1 MKTKAIIFGLALLTM
16 MGCKSPQ
23 NRQQG
28 GSIDQEAIDQ
38 LVVKADAQFGQANHD
53 AFKTGATQVAALW
66 QPQDGSANDY
76 EAFCLANF
84 KSTPEG
90 RDTLF
95 LSLQRGFEVL
105 WGNFNKMSTEL
116 MLPLHLDNG
125 PVTPIDEMF
134 GGYSPSANLAND
146 LYSNKLAFITILNF
160 PNFTLAQKSEM
171 AEKWSSRQWAYARMG
186 DVFTARVPAALNL
199 KASEVM
205 TQADTYISGYNI
217 FMDKLVDDKGKS
229 LFPEGMKLITH
240 WGLRDELKSNY
251 NTEGGLEKQKMIY
264 QVMQRII
271 DQSIPKEVINQGT
284 FSWNPYTNEIM
295 KEGKKVTANAETDGR
310 YAHLLGVFQS
320 LKAQDPYFPQAP
332 TYIQRKFDGEME
344 ISQPEVEKLFT
355 DFVSDPLVA
364 KVGALISQRLGRP
377 LQPFDIWYDG
387 FKSRSGI
394 PQEKLDGVTRAKYPN
409 TAAVQADLP
418 NILLKL
424 GFKPEEAAFITSN
437 VQVDASR
444 GAGHALGAMM
454 KSDKARLRTRIAATG
469 MDYKG
474 YNIAVHEFGHNVE
487 QTLSLH
493 RVSDYM
499 MNGVPN
505 TAFTEALAFI
515 FQKRDLMLLGMQ
527 ETNPEKESLEALDN
541 FWANYEIMGVS
552 LVDMAVWKWLYENPN
567 ATASQLRDQ
576 VIVIAKDVW
585 NKYYAPVFGVKDQT
599 ILAVYSHMIDAPLY
613 LSAYPIGHLIDFQIE
628 QYLSGKDFATEVT
641 RIYSMGRLVPQ
652 EWMRRAVG
660 GPISIKPIQ
669 EATRKALE
677 VVESAK

>member
-66 QPQDGSANDY
+66 QPQDGSASDY

-171 AEKWSSRQWAYARMG
+171 AEKWSPRQWAYARMG

-284 FSWNPYTNEIM
+284 CSWNPYTNEIM

-424 GFKPEEAAFITSN
+424 GFKPDEASFITSN

-454 KSDKARLRTRIAATG
+454 KSDKARLRTRIASTG

-567 ATASQLRDQ
+567 ATAAQLRDQ
-576 VIVIAKDVW
+576 VMVIAKDVW

-599 ILAVYSHMIDAPLY
+599 ILAIYSHMIDAPLY

-628 QYLSGKDFATEVT
+628 QYLSGKNFATEVT

-677 VVESAK
+677 VVGSAK

>member
-66 QPQDGSANDY
+66 QPQDGSASDY

-171 AEKWSSRQWAYARMG
+171 AEKWSPRQWAYARMG

-271 DQSIPKEVINQGT
+271 DQSIPKEVII
-284 FSWNPYTNEIM
+284 FRI
-295 KEGKKVTANAETDGR
+295 
-310 YAHLLGVFQS
+310 QS
-320 LKAQDPYFPQAP
+320 
-332 TYIQRKFDGEME
+332 
-344 ISQPEVEKLFT
+344 
-355 DFVSDPLVA
+355 
-364 KVGALISQRLGRP
+364 
-377 LQPFDIWYDG
+377 
-387 FKSRSGI
+387 
-394 PQEKLDGVTRAKYPN
+394 N
-409 TAAVQADLP
+409 
-418 NILLKL
+418 
-424 GFKPEEAAFITSN
+424 
-437 VQVDASR
+437 
-444 GAGHALGAMM
+444 
-454 KSDKARLRTRIAATG
+454 
-469 MDYKG
+469 
-474 YNIAVHEFGHNVE
+474 
-487 QTLSLH
+487 
-493 RVSDYM
+493 
-499 MNGVPN
+499 
-505 TAFTEALAFI
+505 
-515 FQKRDLMLLGMQ
+515 
-527 ETNPEKESLEALDN
+527 
-541 FWANYEIMGVS
+541 
-552 LVDMAVWKWLYENPN
+552 
-567 ATASQLRDQ
+567 
-576 VIVIAKDVW
+576 
-585 NKYYAPVFGVKDQT
+585 
-599 ILAVYSHMIDAPLY
+599 
-613 LSAYPIGHLIDFQIE
+613 
-628 QYLSGKDFATEVT
+628 
-641 RIYSMGRLVPQ
+641 
-652 EWMRRAVG
+652 
-660 GPISIKPIQ
+660 
-669 EATRKALE
+669 
-677 VVESAK
+677 

>member
-66 QPQDGSANDY
+66 QPQDGSASDY

-171 AEKWSSRQWAYARMG
+171 AEKWSPRQWAYARMG

-284 FSWNPYTNEIM
+284 CSWNPYTNEIM

-355 DFVSDPLVA
+355 DFVSDPLVS

-424 GFKPEEAAFITSN
+424 GFKPDEASFITSN

-567 ATASQLRDQ
+567 ATAAQLRDQ
-576 VIVIAKDVW
+576 VMVIAKDVW

-599 ILAVYSHMIDAPLY
+599 ILAIYSHMIDAPLY

-677 VVESAK
+677 VVGSAK

>member
-66 QPQDGSANDY
+66 QPQDGSASDY

-171 AEKWSSRQWAYARMG
+171 AEKWSPRQWAYARMG

-199 KASEVM
+199 KSSEVM

-284 FSWNPYTNEIM
+284 CSWNPYTNEIM

-424 GFKPEEAAFITSN
+424 GFKPEEATFITSN

-567 ATASQLRDQ
+567 ATAAQLRDQ
-576 VIVIAKDVW
+576 VMVIAKDVW

-599 ILAVYSHMIDAPLY
+599 ILAIYSHMIDAPLY

-652 EWMRRAVG
+652 EWMCRAVG

-677 VVESAK
+677 IVGSAK

>member
-66 QPQDGSANDY
+66 QPQDGSASDY

-171 AEKWSSRQWAYARMG
+171 AEKWSPRQWAYARMG

-284 FSWNPYTNEIM
+284 CSWNPYTNEIM

-424 GFKPEEAAFITSN
+424 GFKPDEASFITSN

-454 KSDKARLRTRIAATG
+454 KSDKARLRTRIATTG

-567 ATASQLRDQ
+567 ATAAQLRDQ
-576 VIVIAKDVW
+576 VMIIAKDVW

-599 ILAVYSHMIDAPLY
+599 ILAIYSHMIDAPLY

-677 VVESAK
+677 VVGSAK

>member
-66 QPQDGSANDY
+66 QPQDGSASDY

-171 AEKWSSRQWAYARMG
+171 AEKWSPRQWAYARMG

-284 FSWNPYTNEIM
+284 CSWNPYTNEIM

-424 GFKPEEAAFITSN
+424 GFKPDEATFITSN

-567 ATASQLRDQ
+567 ATAAQLRDQ
-576 VIVIAKDVW
+576 VMVIAKDVW

-599 ILAVYSHMIDAPLY
+599 ILAIYSHMIDAPLY

-677 VVESAK
+677 IVGSAK

>member
-66 QPQDGSANDY
+66 QPQDGSASDY

-171 AEKWSSRQWAYARMG
+171 AEKWSPRQWAYARMG

-284 FSWNPYTNEIM
+284 CSWNPYTNEIM

-394 PQEKLDGVTRAKYPN
+394 PQEKLDAVTRAKYPN

-424 GFKPEEAAFITSN
+424 GFKPDEASFITSN

-567 ATASQLRDQ
+567 ATAAQLRDQ
-576 VIVIAKDVW
+576 VMVIAKDVW

-599 ILAVYSHMIDAPLY
+599 ILAIYSHMIDAPLY

-677 VVESAK
+677 IVGSAK

>member
-66 QPQDGSANDY
+66 QPQDGSASDY

-171 AEKWSSRQWAYARMG
+171 AEKWSPRQWAYARMG

-284 FSWNPYTNEIM
+284 CSWNPYTNEIM

-424 GFKPEEAAFITSN
+424 GFKPEEATFITSN

-567 ATASQLRDQ
+567 ATAAQLRDQ
-576 VIVIAKDVW
+576 VMVIAKDVW

-599 ILAVYSHMIDAPLY
+599 ILAIYSHMIDAPLY

-677 VVESAK
+677 IVGSAK

>member
-53 AFKTGATQVAALW
+53 AFKAGAIQVAALW
-66 QPQDGSANDY
+66 QPQDGSASDY

-84 KSTPEG
+84 KSTPES

-217 FMDKLVDDKGKS
+217 FMDKLVDEKGKS

-567 ATASQLRDQ
+567 ATAAQLRDQ
-576 VIVIAKDVW
+576 VMVIAKDVW

-660 GPISIKPIQ
+660 GPISIKSIQ

-677 VVESAK
+677 VVGSAK

>member
-66 QPQDGSANDY
+66 QPQDGSASDY

-171 AEKWSSRQWAYARMG
+171 AEKWSPRQWAYARMG

-284 FSWNPYTNEIM
+284 CSWNPYTNEIM

-424 GFKPEEAAFITSN
+424 GFKPEEATFITSN

-567 ATASQLRDQ
+567 ATAAQLRDQ
-576 VIVIAKDVW
+576 VMVIAKDVW

-599 ILAVYSHMIDAPLY
+599 ILAIYSHMIDAPLY

-677 VVESAK
+677 VVGSAK

>member
-66 QPQDGSANDY
+66 QPQDGSASDY

-171 AEKWSSRQWAYARMG
+171 AEKWSPRQWAYARMG

-284 FSWNPYTNEIM
+284 CSWNPYTNEIM

-394 PQEKLDGVTRAKYPN
+394 PQEKLDAVTRAKYPN

-424 GFKPEEAAFITSN
+424 GFKPDEASFITSN

-567 ATASQLRDQ
+567 ATAAQLRDQ
-576 VIVIAKDVW
+576 VMIIAKDVW

-599 ILAVYSHMIDAPLY
+599 ILAIYSHMIDAPLY

-677 VVESAK
+677 VVGSAK

>member
-66 QPQDGSANDY
+66 QPQDGSASDY

-171 AEKWSSRQWAYARMG
+171 AEKWSPRQWAYARMG

-284 FSWNPYTNEIM
+284 CSWNPYTNEIM

-424 GFKPEEAAFITSN
+424 GFKPDEASFITSN

-567 ATASQLRDQ
+567 ATAAQLRDQ
-576 VIVIAKDVW
+576 VMVIAKDVW

-599 ILAVYSHMIDAPLY
+599 ILAIYSHMIDAPLY

-628 QYLSGKDFATEVT
+628 QYLSGKNFATEVT

-677 VVESAK
+677 VVGSAK

>member
-66 QPQDGSANDY
+66 QPQDGSASDY

-171 AEKWSSRQWAYARMG
+171 AEKWSPRQWAYARMG

-284 FSWNPYTNEIM
+284 CSWNPYTNEIM

-424 GFKPEEAAFITSN
+424 GFKPEEASFITSN

-567 ATASQLRDQ
+567 ATAAQLRDQ
-576 VIVIAKDVW
+576 VMVIAKDVW

-599 ILAVYSHMIDAPLY
+599 ILAIYSHMIDAPLY

-677 VVESAK
+677 IVGSAK

>member
-66 QPQDGSANDY
+66 QPQDGSASDY
-76 EAFCLANF
+76 EAFCLTNF

-171 AEKWSSRQWAYARMG
+171 AEKWSPRQWAYARMG

-284 FSWNPYTNEIM
+284 CSWNPYTNEIM

-364 KVGALISQRLGRP
+364 KVGSLISQRLGRP

-424 GFKPEEAAFITSN
+424 GFKPEEASFITSN

-567 ATASQLRDQ
+567 ATAAQLRDQ
-576 VIVIAKDVW
+576 VMVIAKDVW

-599 ILAVYSHMIDAPLY
+599 ILAIYSHMIDAPLY

-677 VVESAK
+677 VVGSAK

>member
-66 QPQDGSANDY
+66 QPQDGSASDY

-171 AEKWSSRQWAYARMG
+171 AEKWSPRQWAYARMG

-284 FSWNPYTNEIM
+284 CSWNPYTNEIM

-424 GFKPEEAAFITSN
+424 GFKPDEASFITSN

-454 KSDKARLRTRIAATG
+454 KSDKARLRTRIAASG

-567 ATASQLRDQ
+567 ATAAQLRDQ
-576 VIVIAKDVW
+576 VMVIAKDVW

-599 ILAVYSHMIDAPLY
+599 ILAIYSHMIDAPLY

-677 VVESAK
+677 IVGSAK

>member
-23 NRQQG
+23 NRQQE
-28 GSIDQEAIDQ
+28 GSIGQEAIDQ

-53 AFKTGATQVAALW
+53 VFKAGATQVAALW
-66 QPQDGSANDY
+66 QPQDGSASDY

-84 KSTPEG
+84 KVTPEG

-171 AEKWSSRQWAYARMG
+171 AQKWSSRQWAYARMG
-186 DVFTARVPAALNL
+186 DVFTARVPSALNL

-251 NTEGGLEKQKMIY
+251 NTDGGLEKQKIIY

-271 DQSIPKEVINQGT
+271 DQSIPKEVINQGAY
-284 FSWNPYTNEIM
+284 SWNPYSNELT
-295 KEGKKVTANAETDGR
+295 KDGKKSTGNAETDGR
-310 YAHLLGVFQS
+310 YAHLLSMFHA
-320 LKAQDPYFPQAP
+320 LEAQDPYYPQAP

-344 ISQPEVEKLFT
+344 IAQQDVEKLFT

-394 PQEKLDGVTRAKYPN
+394 PQEKLDAVTRAKYPN

-424 GFKPEEAAFITSN
+424 GFKPEEASFITSN

-493 RVSDYM
+493 RVNDYM

-515 FQKRDLMLLGMQ
+515 FQKRDLQLLGMQ

-567 ATASQLRDQ
+567 ATAIQLRDQ
-576 VIVIAKDVW
+576 VMVIAKDVW
-585 NKYYAPVFGVKDQT
+585 NRYYAPVFGVKDQT
-599 ILAVYSHMIDAPLY
+599 ILAIYSHMIDAPLY

-628 QYLSGKDFATEVT
+628 QYLAGKDFATEVT
-641 RIYSMGRLVPQ
+641 RIYSMGRLIPQ
-652 EWMRRAVG
+652 EWMHRAVG

-669 EATRKALE
+669 EATRKALDT
-677 VVESAK
+677 VGAQK

>member
-66 QPQDGSANDY
+66 QPQDGSASDY

-171 AEKWSSRQWAYARMG
+171 AEKWSPRQWAYARMG

-284 FSWNPYTNEIM
+284 CSWNPYTNEIM

-394 PQEKLDGVTRAKYPN
+394 PQEKLDAVTRAKYPN

-424 GFKPEEAAFITSN
+424 GFKPDEASFITSN

-567 ATASQLRDQ
+567 ATAAQLRDQ
-576 VIVIAKDVW
+576 VMVIAKDVW

-599 ILAVYSHMIDAPLY
+599 ILAIYSHMIDAPLY

-677 VVESAK
+677 VVGSAK

>member
-66 QPQDGSANDY
+66 QPQDGSASDY

-171 AEKWSSRQWAYARMG
+171 AEKWSPRQWAYARMG

-284 FSWNPYTNEIM
+284 CSWNPYTNEIM

-424 GFKPEEAAFITSN
+424 GFKPDEASFITSN

-567 ATASQLRDQ
+567 ATAAQLRDQ
-576 VIVIAKDVW
+576 VMIIAKDVW
-585 NKYYAPVFGVKDQT
+585 NKYYAPVFGVKDQA
-599 ILAVYSHMIDAPLY
+599 ILAIYSHMIDAPLY

-677 VVESAK
+677 VVGSAK